1 MQLHNHKEEFETIVK
16 AVAEEYGL
24 RNFQVEKDYYVSL
37 FLKELN
43 NLESNVQVVFKG
55 GTSLSKCYNVI
66 DRFSEDID
74 LAVNFNSNKVTQGQ
88 RRRLKKDILKIVE
101 TLDME
106 LLNPEDVQSR
116 RDHNEYYVGFSNRF
130 EIEQSTVPF
139 IIVET
144 IVVYKPFPVKDLE
157 VSNYITKY
165 LTRNDRTD
173 LIKQYNLE
181 PFKMPIQTIERT
193 FIDKSFAICDYHL
206 QEKYDRYSR
215 HIYDLHKIWTS
226 KLINEKLMRS
236 ILDDVIRD
244 RQMFGRQNISC
255 EPGKNPQLI
264 LNEIIV
270 KNPYK
275 EDYDS
280 VTTTFI
286 HKKVMYDECMESIKD
301 IYNQKILPTRIKNY
315 SD

>member
-1 MQLHNHKEEFETIVK
+1 MQLHNHKEEFEAIVK

-24 RNFQVEKDYYVSL
+24 RNFQVEKDYFVSL

-43 NLESNVQVVFKG
+43 KLESDVQVVFKG
-55 GTSLSKCYNVI
+55 GTSLSKCYDVI

-74 LAVNFNSNKVTQGQ
+74 LAVNFNSDKVTQGQ

-101 TLDME
+101 TLGME
-106 LLNPEDVQSR
+106 LLNPDDVQSR
-116 RDHNEYYVGFSNRF
+116 RDHNEYNVGFSNRF

-144 IVVYKPFPVKDLE
+144 IVVYKPFPVKTLE

-165 LTRNDRTD
+165 LTRNERID
-173 LIKQYNLE
+173 LINQYNLE
-181 PFKMPIQTIERT
+181 PFEMPIQTIERT

-206 QEKYDRYSR
+206 QEKYYRYSR
-215 HIYDLHKIWTS
+215 HIYDLHKMWTS
-226 KLINEKLMRS
+226 KLIDEDLMTS

-244 RQMFGRQNISC
+244 RQIFGRQNTSC
-255 EPGKNPQLI
+255 EPGMNPQKV
-264 LNEIIV
+264 LNEII
-270 KNPYK
+270 KTDPYK
-275 EDYDS
+275 EDYNS
-280 VTTTFI
+280 VTTAFI
-286 HKKVMYDECMESIKD
+286 HKKVTYDECMESIKD
-301 IYNQKILPTRIKNY
+301 IYKQQILPTSIKNY